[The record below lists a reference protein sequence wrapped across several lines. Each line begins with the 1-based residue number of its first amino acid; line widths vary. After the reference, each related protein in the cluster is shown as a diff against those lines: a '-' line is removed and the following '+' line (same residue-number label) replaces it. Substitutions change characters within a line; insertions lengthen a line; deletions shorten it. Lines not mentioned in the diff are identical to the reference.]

1 MTHLSHL
8 GAALVVAF
16 HYFCIYAAPILA
28 ATILP
33 TVITG
38 LTDRPS
44 TKDGKLAQLA
54 KLAVRFCGWAV
65 HYNETGSV
73 KLPAAELLMLLWKGA
88 VAIYRVFKPAP
99 ALLALA
105 LGLLVSGCITSATK
119 PGATLAQK
127 LKDDEAA
134 VQMMATDVAT
144 QCGPQFKSLTPVFS
158 DILAVAADP
167 TNVLADVLAA
177 ANAYPI
183 LASDA
188 KATICVV
195 TVIVKDL
202 KALKPAK
209 AALLDRLLLELD
221 AQQSVAE
228 LSVPVACDLLAG
240 YDTKACRLLA
250 CDSDDVDCTAMA
262 RGRFVQPLKQ
272 PPKATKPVKAENGYL
287 DPMPLGSLTIGSAAR
302 GGVYMR
308 VRYEPLALE
317 VFGLPV
323 L

>member
-1 MTHLSHL
+1 MNQLSHL

-54 KLAVRFCGWAV
+54 KLFVRFCGWAV
-65 HYNETGSV
+65 HFNETGSV

-88 VAIYRVFKPAP
+88 VAVYRVFKPAP

-105 LGLLVSGCITSATK
+105 LGLLVSGCATVATA
-119 PGATLAQK
+119 PNATLAQK
-127 LKDDEAA
+127 LKADEAA

-209 AALLDRLLLELD
+209 AALLDHLLDQLEV
-221 AQQSVAE
+221 QQSVAE
-228 LSVPVACDLLAG
+228 LSIPVACDLLAS
-240 YDTKACRLLA
+240 YDTKTCRLIA
-250 CDSDDVDCTAMA
+250 CDSDDVDCVAMGY
-262 RGRFVQPLKQ
+262 RDVKPLKMVQPR
-272 PPKATKPVKAENGYL
+272 PAKPVKAL
-287 DPMPLGSLTIGSAAR
+287 AR
-302 GGVYMR
+302 
-308 VRYEPLALE
+308 L
-317 VFGLPV
+317 
-323 L
+323 